1 MPKKGSKKL
10 TRENKMARANL
21 RRKKM
26 EMRRKPMGQYAY
38 NFGSA
43 VGRTIRPT
51 LEAGLTTVGK
61 VVTGSVY
68 PTKYNVAYA
77 LKDKDPKYLLGIGKP
92 AIDFYQEFQKLP
104 SHLGKP
110 HTWVQESNNKKNVQ
124 KVIKKKSSTN
134 KSSNQTSN
142 KTSNK
147 TVSKNNNPNL
157 KKKGKQKGRK
167 TKRRRKRK

>member
-10 TRENKMARANL
+10 TRANKMARASL

-61 VVTGSVY
+61 AVSGSVY
-68 PTKYNVAYA
+68 PNKYNVAYA
-77 LKDKDPKYLLGIGKP
+77 LKDKDPKYFLGIGKP
-92 AIDFYQEFQKLP
+92 AIDFYQEFKKMP
-104 SHLGKP
+104 SHLGEP
-110 HTWVQESNNKKNVQ
+110 HTWVQESNN
-124 KVIKKKSSTN
+124 KKKSSTN
-134 KSSNQTSN
+134 KSSNQTAN
-142 KTSNK
+142 KTASR
-147 TVSKNNNPNL
+147 NNL
-157 KKKGKQKGRK
+157 SFKRKRKRKKRK
-167 TKRRRKRK
+167 TMRRKRK